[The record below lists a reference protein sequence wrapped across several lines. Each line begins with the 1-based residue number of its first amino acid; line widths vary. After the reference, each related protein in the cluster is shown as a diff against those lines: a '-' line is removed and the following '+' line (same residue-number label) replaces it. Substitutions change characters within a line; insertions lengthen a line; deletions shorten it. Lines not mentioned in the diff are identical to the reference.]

1 MARLR
6 GNAEGTMDAK
16 GRAAVPAKFRGI
28 FEGKDDL
35 VLWEPQGH
43 DQPFLV
49 LTTDEYFD
57 AVYNREY
64 AQADKANRQE
74 LLYDVLGHMD
84 DIELDQAS
92 RFVIQEKYFE
102 KTGFAKGEKLF
113 FLANKTYI
121 EIWSLQRWKTRESAR
136 RNERSLLDYT
146 PDPILTGVQNA
157 QAVSRTEEPPVDG
170 ESADV

>member
-35 VLWEPQGH
+35 VLWEPQGRE
-43 DQPFLV
+43 QPFLV
-49 LTTDEYFD
+49 LTSDEYFD

-64 AQADKANRQE
+64 AQVEKADRQD
-74 LLYDVLGHMD
+74 LLRDVLGHMD
-84 DIELDQAS
+84 EIELDQAS
-92 RFVIQEKYFE
+92 RFVIHEKYFE

-121 EIWSLQRWKTRESAR
+121 EIWSQRVWKDRETAR
-136 RNERSLLDYT
+136 RGERSLLDYT
-146 PDPILTGVQNA
+146 PDPILTGVQNT
-157 QAVSRTEEPPVDG
+157 QAVRRNDEPPAAGD
-170 ESADV
+170 SADG

>member
-28 FEGKDDL
+28 FESKDDL

-49 LTTDEYFD
+49 LTSDEYFD
-57 AVYNREY
+57 AVYDREY
-64 AQADKANRQE
+64 AQADKTNRQD
-74 LLYDVLGHMD
+74 LLHDVLGHMD
-84 DIELDQAS
+84 DIELDQAA
-92 RFVIQEKYFE
+92 RFVIPEKYFE

-113 FLANKTYI
+113 FLANKTYM
-121 EIWSLQRWKTRESAR
+121 EIWSLQRWKAREAAR
-136 RNERSLLDYT
+136 RSERSLLDYT

-157 QAVSRTEEPPVDG
+157 QAIRSDENPAAG